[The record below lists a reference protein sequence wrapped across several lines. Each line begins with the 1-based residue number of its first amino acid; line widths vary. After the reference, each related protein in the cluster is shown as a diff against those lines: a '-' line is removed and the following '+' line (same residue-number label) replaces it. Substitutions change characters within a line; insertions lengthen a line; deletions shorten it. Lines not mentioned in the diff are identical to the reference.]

1 MRPKLFTLAER
12 PELDERLDELG
23 AVWPEF
29 LTHDEVVNSR
39 WDELYTRWP
48 EFQLVLADEETDAI
62 LGKGNTM
69 PVEWDGRV
77 ETLTGGV
84 VEVFEREFERPNV
97 LCAVVAMIDPA
108 QQGRGL
114 SGLIIQGM
122 SGLAGAAGLD
132 CLIAPV
138 RPTWKDRY
146 PLTPLEE
153 YMRWKRDDG
162 LPFDPWIRLHHRLGA
177 NILAIAQ
184 RSLDIRGTV
193 ADWETWTGMAFPASG
208 DYVVPRALVPV
219 RIDRERDEGRYV
231 EPNVWMRHES
241 APAA

>member
-12 PELDERLDELG
+12 PELDDRLDELG

-48 EFQLVLADEETDAI
+48 EFQLVLVDEETDAI
-62 LGKGNTM
+62 LGRGNTM

-114 SGLIIQGM
+114 SGLVIQGM
-122 SGLAGAAGLD
+122 AGLAAAAGLD

-153 YMRWKRDDG
+153 YMRWQRDDG

-193 ADWETWTGMAFPASG
+193 AEWEKWTGMAFPASG

-219 RIDRERDEGRYV
+219 TIDRERDEGRYV
-231 EPNVWMRHES
+231 EPNVWMRHKA
-241 APAA
+241 APA

>member
-1 MRPKLFTLAER
+1 VRPRLFTIAKR
-12 PELDERLDELG
+12 PELAHRLGELG
-23 AVWPEF
+23 EVWPEF

-48 EFQLVLADEETDAI
+48 EWQLVLLDEETDLI
-62 LGKGNTM
+62 LGKGHTV

-77 ETLTGGV
+77 ETLMGGV
-84 VEVFEREFERPNV
+84 VEVFEHEFERPNV
-97 LCAVVAMIDPA
+97 LCAIVAMIDPA

-114 SGLIIQGM
+114 SGLVIQGM
-122 SGLAGAAGLD
+122 ARLAGAAGLD

-162 LPFDPWIRLHHRLGA
+162 LPLDPWIRLHHRLGA

-193 ADWETWTGMAFPASG
+193 AEWERWTGMAFPASG

-219 RIDRERDEGRYV
+219 TIDRGRDEGRYV
-231 EPNVWMRHES
+231 EPNVWMRHKS